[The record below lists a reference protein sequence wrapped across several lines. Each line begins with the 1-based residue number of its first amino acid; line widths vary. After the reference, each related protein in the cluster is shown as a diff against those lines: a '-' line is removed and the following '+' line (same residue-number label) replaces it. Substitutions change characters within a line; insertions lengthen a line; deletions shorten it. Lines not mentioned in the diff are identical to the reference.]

1 MEVMTNMKLLMES
14 WRGFLNEVSSVP
26 NEAKAGFEQAIADS
40 KFWEQP
46 HAPDEIDEKSDALD
60 GLMGTPATEVLQ
72 DSFNA
77 MAAQLKTDLYFSVS
91 AADEMY
97 VLGPDDPHGGY
108 PNNWMTRGQYRGP
121 YGELDGKHVV
131 WIELRPISEDFSME
145 DFNAVDLTKKISTT
159 LNHELVHYFQ
169 LKKQA
174 ASKGISDKD
183 AFKEMVCD
191 PKQTPVGD
199 PDDFRNLCGKEPPE
213 QEGDEREIYLSR
225 HGEIDAYAH
234 EAAEHLLDKYGR
246 EEALNAIRKMT
257 PADVDKY
264 PEISGVVKDYGEHL
278 KDSPEEL
285 NKFRKKLYQ
294 QIQKQSESK
303 IEEIFN
309 NWRDYLNEMVL
320 DIEVGDVI
328 LGGKYKNKRMVV
340 KDIGEDE
347 LGQPTVNGKP
357 ILKFR
362 LEKFL
367 PDEKKSKKT
376 RDEEKATA
384 EEERE

>member
-1 MEVMTNMKLLMES
+1 MRLLMEN

-26 NEAKAGFEQAIADS
+26 DEAKTGFAKAAADS

-46 HAPDEIDEKSDALD
+46 HGVADSDTKKDGLD
-60 GLMGTPATEVLQ
+60 GLEGTPATETLQ
-72 DSFNA
+72 EFLNK
-77 MAAQLKTDLYFSVS
+77 AAVQLKTDLYFHISV
-91 AADEMY
+91 ADKEY
-97 VLGPDDPHGGY
+97 VLGPDDPYGGY
-108 PNNWMTRGQYRGP
+108 PNNWMTQGQYRGP
-121 YGELDGKHVV
+121 YEELDGKHAV
-131 WIELRPISEDFSME
+131 WLEFRPISEDF
-145 DFNAVDLTKKISTT
+145 DLEEFDSGELVKKISTT
-159 LNHELVHYFQ
+159 LNHELVHYYQ

-174 ASKGISDKD
+174 ASKRLSDMD
-183 AFKEMVCD
+183 AYREMVCD
-191 PKQTPVGD
+191 TEQTPVND
-199 PDDFRNLCGKEPPE
+199 PDQYRKLCGKEPPE
-213 QEGDEREIYLSR
+213 EDGDEREIYLSR
-225 HGEIDAYAH
+225 HGEIDAFAH
-234 EAAEHLLDKYGR
+234 EAAEELLDKYGR

-257 PADVDKY
+257 PVDIDKY
-264 PEISGVVKDYGEHL
+264 PEISDVVKDYGKYL
-278 KDSPEEL
+278 KDNPEEL

-294 QIQKQSESK
+294 QIQKQSEPK
-303 IEEIFN
+303 LEEIFS

-362 LEKFL
+362 IEKSL

-376 RDEEKATA
+376 RDEEKAAA
-384 EEERE
+384 EEEKE